1 MFYIININ
9 AGEIFFIVTQK
20 KGIVNGGK
28 RIFDEKVAILQLLVL
43 VLAFYC
49 GRTFGL

>member
-20 KGIVNGGK
+20 AEVVNGGK
-28 RIFDEKVAILQLLVL
+28 RIFDEKVAILQLFGLI
-43 VLAFYC
+43 LAFYG
-49 GRTFGL
+49 GRAFGL